1 MLPALQYLD
10 GAGFDSIEF
19 YVPVVQLKKMVQ
31 DLQEN
36 PWHWLE
42 LGTSLAKKTV
52 LRLHGHGQGLSHM
65 HKSIEDLLG
74 QKVVERGITV
84 VRTSISPWNDYD
96 EIKDDVADLQ
106 NMGMKVVLNLIYSVS
121 PRHTDEY
128 FVSRAKAAAA
138 LKPYRICLK
147 DVGGLLK
154 PERVRELMP
163 KILPVIGNI
172 PLELHTHSTNSL
184 SLLNVMEA
192 VKHGVR
198 YIHTAVPPLASGT
211 SQPSVFSVARNL
223 KELGYEVDVDL
234 SALEAVKEHFTYIAK
249 QENLPVGELMEYD
262 ERLYKH
268 QVPGGM
274 MGTLRF
280 HLKQVGAKH
289 SLDEV
294 LDEVVR
300 VRTDFGYP
308 IMVTPL
314 SQFVGTQSVLN
325 VAMGEQYKVVPDEVI
340 HYALGHWGKE
350 AIEVMD
356 PKVRAKILDRP
367 RARELEKWKPPS
379 RSLDELRKEFG
390 QGLTDEELI
399 LRMYVNE
406 EAVKI
411 ARQAPIP
418 KPFFTPAIPQFK

>member
-1 MLPALQYLD
+1 LD
-10 GAGFDSIEF
+10 QAGFDSIEF

-65 HKSIEDLLG
+65 HKSIDDLLG
-74 QKVVERGITV
+74 QKVVERGVTV

-128 FVSRAKAAAA
+128 FVSRAKGAAA
-138 LKPYRICLK
+138 LKPYRICFK

-163 KILPVIGNI
+163 KILPAIGNI
-172 PLELHTHSTNSL
+172 PLELHAHSTNSL

-223 KELGYEVDVDL
+223 KELGYVVDVDL

-325 VAMGEQYKVVPDEVI
+325 VATGEQYKMVPDEVI

-367 RARELEKWKPPS
+367 RARELEKWTPPR

-418 KPFFTPAIPQFK
+418 KPFFTPAIPQFKEP